1 MRGLMRS
8 RKGYVVV
15 LQWLLV
21 GVVAVWGGIT
31 EAWRASP
38 LVFWA
43 LAVLMALVNIAL
55 MRLPLPYFYQPAH
68 WMQLFIVDT
77 LYVGTAIY
85 YVRGFETDLYLA
97 YFLILLTAAISR
109 SMARGVLVAV
119 GVSAVYMFLI
129 WQGSDKHHILDRAF
143 LIRAPFFFVVALF
156 TSYLA
161 HGARMQAEA
170 MENSRTL
177 SEQVL
182 SLQQLAGGIAHEM
195 RNQLTALSNNLQTL
209 ERKMKK
215 SGVERVHVQDALE
228 QVKRL
233 TRIVQE
239 TTELAR
245 PATVHAGWI
254 DINSVVDRAIGEV
267 SAILDSRGAEVR
279 KRYAPHPLVVWG
291 DEVLLGQIF
300 TNILRNA
307 AESFSE
313 GGMVTVSTSVEITR
327 GSERVAV
334 RISDTGSGI
343 PPHQMERLYQPFYTT
358 KAEGTGLG
366 LSLARKY
373 ARAHGGELL
382 VKSQPGNG
390 TQVVIALP
398 VTGPASAVREIKA

>member
-1 MRGLMRS
+1 LRGLMRS

-129 WQGSDKHHILDRAF
+129 WQGSDKHRILDRAF

>member
-129 WQGSDKHHILDRAF
+129 WQGSDKHRILDRAF

>member
-1 MRGLMRS
+1 MRWFIRS
-8 RKGYVVV
+8 RKGYVVA

-43 LAVLMALVNIAL
+43 LAVLMSLVNIAL
-55 MRLPLPYFYQPAH
+55 MRLPLPYFYHPAH

-85 YVRGFETDLYLA
+85 YVRGFESDLYLA

-109 SMARGVLVAV
+109 TMARGVLVAV
-119 GVSAVYMFLI
+119 GVSAVYMLLI
-129 WQGSDKHHILDRAF
+129 WQGSDRHDILDRAF

-170 MENSRTL
+170 IESSRAL

-209 ERKMKK
+209 ESKMKK
-215 SGVERVHVQDALE
+215 GGAEKAHIKEALE
-228 QVKRL
+228 QVRRL
-233 TRIVQE
+233 ARILQE

-245 PATVHAGWI
+245 PAIVHAGWI
-254 DINSVVDRAIGEV
+254 DINSVMDRAIGEI
-267 SAILDSRGAEVR
+267 SAVLEAKGSQVR
-279 KRYAPHPLVVWG
+279 KRYAPHALVVWG
-291 DEVLLGQIF
+291 DEVLLGQAF
-300 TNILRNA
+300 HNLLRNA
-307 AESFSE
+307 AEAIPRA
-313 GGMVTVSTSVEITR
+313 GAVTVSTSVEISR
-327 GSERVAV
+327 GSESVAV
-334 RISDTGSGI
+334 KIADDGPGI

-358 KAEGTGLG
+358 KSEGTGLG

-373 ARAHGGELL
+373 ARAHGGDLS
-382 VKSQPGNG
+382 VKSRPGAG
-390 TQVVIALP
+390 TEATVLLP
-398 VTGPASAVREIKA
+398 VTGPPRQPRQKEA